1 MLSYPLDEAETL
13 LTSKL
18 AAATQSHSNCEEDL
32 EFLREQI
39 TVRNHPSSPVPTA
52 ELTSDVMNQTMEV
65 AVARVYNWDVVQ
77 KRKEKAEEDRKGTG
91 SKDGDDQPNG

>member
-18 AAATQSHSNCEEDL
+18 AAAKQSHSNCEEDL

-39 TVRNHPSSPVPTA
+39 TVSIAH
-52 ELTSDVMNQTMEV
+52 LCDVDAWT
-65 AVARVYNWDVVQ
+65 DVVWS
-77 KRKEKAEEDRKGTG
+77 D
-91 SKDGDDQPNG
+91 NGGRNSPCI

>member
-1 MLSYPLDEAETL
+1 MSYPLDEAETL

-18 AAATQSHSNCEEDL
+18 AAAKQSHSNCEEDL

-39 TVRNHPSSPVPTA
+39 TVSIGCLLGPPDLLK
-52 ELTSDVMNQTMEV
+52 LTCRDQTMEV
-65 AVARVYNWDVVQ
+65 AIARVYNWDVVQ
-77 KRKEKAEEDRKGTG
+77 KRKEKAEDDRKGTG